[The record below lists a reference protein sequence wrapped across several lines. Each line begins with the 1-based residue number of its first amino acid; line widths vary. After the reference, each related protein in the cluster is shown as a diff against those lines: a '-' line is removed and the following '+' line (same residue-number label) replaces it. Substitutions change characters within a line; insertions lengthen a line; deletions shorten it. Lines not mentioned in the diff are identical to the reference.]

1 MYLSFRYILSFL
13 LITSTFCSM
22 YAQQFYGDNP
32 FAHTFSIVAIDPE
45 TGDMGVAVQS
55 HWFAVG
61 TTVIWGEAGVG
72 VVATQS
78 FINPAYGPD
87 GLALMKMG
95 FSAKEALKILVEKD
109 EAKAVRQLA
118 FLDATGNVSNY
129 TGENCIDY
137 AGSVLG
143 DGYSIQANLM
153 SSEQV
158 WPMMAKA
165 FEESK
170 GMPLAERLVLALEA
184 GQKAGGDLRGRQSAS
199 ILVVRAKSTGKIW
212 QDRLVDLRVEDHPNP
227 VQELKRLV
235 KVHTAYGHM
244 NSGDQALESG
254 DIPKAIEEYGM
265 AEKLIPDNVEMKYW
279 HAVTLAN
286 LHRLDEALP
295 LFEIAFHE
303 SDNWR
308 IVTRNLIKSN
318 LLEISPKELD
328 EILSIQ

>member
-1 MYLSFRYILSFL
+1 MRFTLQYILFTAIS
-13 LITSTFCSM
+13 ISTHYSM
-22 YAQQFYGDNP
+22 NAQQFYGDNP

-72 VVATQS
+72 VIATQS

-95 FSAKEALKILVEKD
+95 FSAKEALNMLIAKD
-109 EAKAVRQLA
+109 DAKAVRQVA
-118 FLDATGNVSNY
+118 FLDAKGTVSNY
-129 TGENCIDY
+129 TGANCIAY
-137 AGSVLG
+137 AGSQTG

-153 SSEQV
+153 ASDQV

-165 FEESK
+165 FEGSK
-170 GMPLAERLVLALEA
+170 GMPLAERLVAALEA

-199 ILVVRAKSTGKIW
+199 ILIVRAKPTGKIW

-235 KVHTAYGHM
+235 KVHTAYNHM
-244 NSGDQALESG
+244 NKGDHALENG
-254 DIPKAIEEYGM
+254 DISKAIEEYGT
-265 AEKLIPDNVEMKYW
+265 AERLIPDNVEMKYW

-286 LHRLDEALP
+286 LHRMSEALP
-295 LFEIAFHE
+295 LFKIAFDVNE
-303 SDNWR
+303 NWR
-308 IVTRNLIKSN
+308 TVTRNIAKCGILEVEEKDLMRI
-318 LLEISPKELD
+318 LEIE
-328 EILSIQ
+328 